1 MQIRFLSSILEQM
14 ATDFGKE
21 LEKMGSLTEKF
32 EQAQQKFSKED
43 DFRMDWQGRLKIYL
57 L

>member
-14 ATDFGKE
+14 ATDLGKD
-21 LEKMGSLTEKF
+21 LERMGSLTEKF
-32 EQAQQKFSKED
+32 EQAQQKFSKKD